1 MPPAGGLFIAE
12 GAAGRPVGFI
22 QGRKDPM
29 QAVQTLQPTLA
40 SALWPSSTKTGALRA
55 AVLMVLGTVALWLS
69 AKIQVPLIPVPIT
82 MQTLVVLVIGVAYGW
97 KLGGATML
105 LYLAEGAVGLPVFAG
120 NWSEGGGVHHLYG
133 PTAGYLIGFAA
144 AAAICGSLAER
155 VIYALGLTW
164 LAIQIGMADALKYG
178 LLPFLVGDAL
188 KIVLGACLLPGT
200 WRLIGRNK
208 A

>member
-1 MPPAGGLFIAE
+1 
-12 GAAGRPVGFI
+12 
-22 QGRKDPM
+22 M

-40 SALWPSSTKTGALRA
+40 STLWPSSTKTGALRA

-69 AKIQVPLIPVPIT
+69 AKIQVPLYPVPIT

-97 KLGGATML
+97 KLGGATVL

-120 NWSEGGGVHHLYG
+120 TWSEGGGFHHLYG
-133 PTAGYLIGFAA
+133 PTAGYLVGFAV
-144 AAAICGSLAER
+144 AAAICGRLAER
-155 VIYALGLTW
+155 GWDRSLVKAGGGMVIGNLVIYALGLAW

-188 KIVLGACLLPGT
+188 KILLGACLLPGT
-200 WRLIGRNK
+200 WRLVGRDRG
-208 A
+208 

>member
-1 MPPAGGLFIAE
+1 
-12 GAAGRPVGFI
+12 
-22 QGRKDPM
+22 M

-97 KLGGATML
+97 KLGGATIL

-120 NWSEGGGVHHLYG
+120 NWSEGGGFHHLYG
-133 PTAGYLIGFAA
+133 PTAGYLVGFAVA
-144 AAAICGSLAER
+144 ATICGSLAER
-155 VIYALGLTW
+155 GWDRSLFKAGAAMVIGNLVIYALGLTW
-164 LAIQIGMADALKYG
+164 LAIQIGIGDALTYG
-178 LLPFLVGDAL
+178 LLPFLVGDGL
-188 KIVLGACLLPGT
+188 KILLGACLLPGT

>member
-1 MPPAGGLFIAE
+1 
-12 GAAGRPVGFI
+12 
-22 QGRKDPM
+22 M

-69 AKIQVPLIPVPIT
+69 SKIQVPLIPVPIT

-97 KLGGATML
+97 KLGGATVL

-120 NWSEGGGVHHLYG
+120 SWSEGGGVDLLYG
-133 PTAGYLIGFAA
+133 PTGGYLVGFAV

-155 VIYALGLTW
+155 GWDRSLFKAGAAMVIGNLVIYALGLTW
-164 LAIQIGMADALKYG
+164 LAIQIGMTDAFKYG
-178 LLPFLVGDAL
+178 LVPFLVGDAL
-188 KIVLGACLLPGT
+188 KIVLGACLLPAT
-200 WRLIGRNK
+200 WHLIGRSK
-208 A
+208 S

>member
-1 MPPAGGLFIAE
+1 
-12 GAAGRPVGFI
+12 
-22 QGRKDPM
+22 M

-40 SALWPSSTKTGALRA
+40 SALWPSSTKTGTLRA

-133 PTAGYLIGFAA
+133 PTAGYLIGFAV

-155 VIYALGLTW
+155 GWDRSLLKAGAAMVIGNLVIYALGLTW

-188 KIVLGACLLPGT
+188 KILLGACLLPGT

-208 A
+208 P

>member
-1 MPPAGGLFIAE
+1 
-12 GAAGRPVGFI
+12 
-22 QGRKDPM
+22 M

-69 AKIQVPLIPVPIT
+69 AKIQVPLYPVPIT
-82 MQTLVVLVIGVAYGW
+82 MQTLVVLVIGVAYGR
-97 KLGGATML
+97 KLGGATVL

-120 NWSEGGGVHHLYG
+120 TWSEGGGFHHLYG
-133 PTAGYLIGFAA
+133 PTAGYLVGFAV
-144 AAAICGSLAER
+144 AAAICGRLAER
-155 VIYALGLTW
+155 GWDRSLVKAGAAMVIGNLVIYALGLTW

-188 KIVLGACLLPGT
+188 KILLGACLLPAT
-200 WRLIGRNK
+200 WRLIGRDR

>member
-1 MPPAGGLFIAE
+1 
-12 GAAGRPVGFI
+12 
-22 QGRKDPM
+22 M

-155 VIYALGLTW
+155 GWDRSLLKAGAAMVIGNLVIYALGLTW

>member
-1 MPPAGGLFIAE
+1 
-12 GAAGRPVGFI
+12 
-22 QGRKDPM
+22 M

-55 AVLMVLGTVALWLS
+55 AVLMVVGTVALWLS

-133 PTAGYLIGFAA
+133 PTAGYLIGFAV

-155 VIYALGLTW
+155 GWDRSLLKAGAAMVIGNLVIYALGLTW

-188 KIVLGACLLPGT
+188 KILLGACLLPGT

>member
-1 MPPAGGLFIAE
+1 
-12 GAAGRPVGFI
+12 
-22 QGRKDPM
+22 M

-97 KLGGATML
+97 KLGGATIL

-120 NWSEGGGVHHLYG
+120 TWSEGGGFHHLYG
-133 PTAGYLIGFAA
+133 PTAGYLVGFAV
-144 AAAICGSLAER
+144 AAAICGRLAER
-155 VIYALGLTW
+155 GWDRSLVKAGAAMVIGNLVIYALGLTW

-188 KIVLGACLLPGT
+188 KILLGACLLPAT
-200 WRLIGRNK
+200 WRLIGRDR

>member
-1 MPPAGGLFIAE
+1 
-12 GAAGRPVGFI
+12 
-22 QGRKDPM
+22 M

-55 AVLMVLGTVALWLS
+55 AVLMVVGTVALWLS

-133 PTAGYLIGFAA
+133 PTAGYLIGFAVA
-144 AAAICGSLAER
+144 AATCGSLAER
-155 VIYALGLTW
+155 GWDRSLLKAGAAMVIGNLVIYALGLTW

-188 KIVLGACLLPGT
+188 KILLGACLLPGT

>member
-1 MPPAGGLFIAE
+1 
-12 GAAGRPVGFI
+12 
-22 QGRKDPM
+22 M

-155 VIYALGLTW
+155 GWDRSLLKAGAAMVIGNLVIYALGLTW

-188 KIVLGACLLPGT
+188 KILLGACLLPGT

>member
-1 MPPAGGLFIAE
+1 
-12 GAAGRPVGFI
+12 
-22 QGRKDPM
+22 M

-40 SALWPSSTKTGALRA
+40 STLWPSSTKTGALRA

-69 AKIQVPLIPVPIT
+69 AKIQVPLYPVPIT

-97 KLGGATML
+97 KLGGATVL

-120 NWSEGGGVHHLYG
+120 TWSEGGGFHHLYG
-133 PTAGYLIGFAA
+133 PTAGYLVGFAV
-144 AAAICGSLAER
+144 AAAICGRLAER
-155 VIYALGLTW
+155 GWDRSLVKAGGAMVIGNLVIYALGLAW

-188 KIVLGACLLPGT
+188 KILLGACLLPGT
-200 WRLIGRNK
+200 WRLVGRDRG
-208 A
+208 

>member
-1 MPPAGGLFIAE
+1 
-12 GAAGRPVGFI
+12 
-22 QGRKDPM
+22 M

-40 SALWPSSTKTGALRA
+40 SALWPSSTKAGALRA

-133 PTAGYLIGFAA
+133 PTAGYLIGFAV

-155 VIYALGLTW
+155 GWDRSLLKAGAAMVIGNLVIYALGLIW
-164 LAIQIGMADALKYG
+164 LAIQIGVADALKYG

-200 WRLIGRNK
+200 WRLIGRSK